1 MLQKENTTVVGTM
14 RLNRRDI
21 PKKAKDV
28 SGRLKKS
35 KAYFKSGNQI
45 MVSYWDKGTKPV
57 IVLSTMHTSALN
69 MDDGLPEIISFYN
82 KTKSGV
88 DSMDHMLRMYTTK
101 RKCFRWTFAF
111 FCNLIDI
118 ALLNASI
125 IMRIVNPSLTPGKEN
140 SFRYNFLLEVG
151 YQLLD
156 AHIKKRIQQRVSKQ
170 AYTAMEFLGYKRDFK
185 PQIETYGERRLMG
198 RCTTCSRKND
208 KKTTQKCSSCHSF
221 VCNEHATKFVK
232 CNTCEH

>member
-1 MLQKENTTVVGTM
+1 LPGVSLLLLCPSLLCVGVCVF
-14 RLNRRDI
+14 
-21 PKKAKDV
+21 V
-28 SGRLKKS
+28 SGVLQAWMKWFYAFSFHSCPLLGVIRLT
-35 KAYFKSGNQI
+35 AFI
-45 MVSYWDKGTKPV
+45 A
-57 IVLSTMHTSALN
+57 H
-69 MDDGLPEIISFYN
+69 
-82 KTKSGV
+82 
-88 DSMDHMLRMYTTK
+88 TTK